1 MPTQAL
7 TLLNNDFILI
17 QSKFLAERVVKE
29 AGSTPAEQIKQMY
42 RITLSREPTRVEMD
56 LNLAFLQKQRVYA
69 LAHGSASE
77 EAAALAALT
86 DFAQVM
92 LDSNE
97 FVYIG

>member
-1 MPTQAL
+1 L
-7 TLLNNDFILI
+7 
-17 QSKFLAERVVKE
+17 KE
-29 AGSTPAEQIKQMY
+29 AGNAPVEQIKQMY

-56 LNLAFLQKQRVYA
+56 LNLAFLQKQRAYA
-69 LAHGSASE
+69 LAHGSGSD
-77 EAAALAALT
+77 EAAALSALT